1 MTKMTKDE
9 YFEFTYN
16 LHGLLDY
23 LTSTQVVMIM
33 EMLDKNFKTFKSMP
47 DEKWKKQV
55 YKLLAEHTHRGER
68 ISYT

>member
-9 YFEFTYN
+9 YSSFKWN

-23 LTSTQVVMIM
+23 FTSTQVVMIM
-33 EMLDKNFKTFKSMP
+33 EMLENNFKTFKSMP

-55 YKLLAEHTHRGER
+55 YTILAEHTNRGEH

>member
-1 MTKMTKDE
+1 
-9 YFEFTYN
+9 
-16 LHGLLDY
+16 
-23 LTSTQVVMIM
+23 MIM
-33 EMLDKNFKTFKSMP
+33 EMLEKNFKTFKSMP